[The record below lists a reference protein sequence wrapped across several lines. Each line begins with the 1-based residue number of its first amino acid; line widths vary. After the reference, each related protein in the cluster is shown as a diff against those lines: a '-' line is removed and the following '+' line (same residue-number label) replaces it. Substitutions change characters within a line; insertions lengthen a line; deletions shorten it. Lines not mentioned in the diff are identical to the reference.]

1 MKHVAAFLGQKL
13 LEPPESDVM
22 ETEDDTMRHP
32 FVARLLER
40 SAMLMKLVRGPC
52 DPDSKRW
59 LQALSQLGQ
68 KNFHC

>member
-1 MKHVAAFLGQKL
+1 
-13 LEPPESDVM
+13 M

-52 DPDSKRW
+52 DPDLEEMVAGFIAVGPKEM
-59 LQALSQLGQ
+59 G
-68 KNFHC
+68 